1 VGDAAEDSTIL
12 ATSGVKNTP
21 KNSSLG
27 GEGHIEK
34 DSSTSADCRIPTAS
48 STSHE
53 GDSGEVWFSLADST
67 ILTASEVKEFP
78 SNLTVVIPE
87 GVEGV
92 PNKLLLLPLIAAF
105 QQRLLLLMQKTW
117 EKFVFHQQT
126 LLFLPL
132 QKSNNFQ
139 VRMRW

>member
-34 DSSTSADCRIPTAS
+34 ASSTSADCRIPTTS

-87 GVEGV
+87 GVEGDAKQASATSADCCIPTV
-92 PNKLLLLPLIAAF
+92 SSTSHAEDMGEVCVSSADSTILATSEVK
-105 QQRLLLLMQKTW
+105 
-117 EKFVFHQQT
+117 
-126 LLFLPL
+126 
-132 QKSNNFQ
+132 
-139 VRMRW
+139 